1 MSARRKRHE
10 EHEEHVNH
18 ERWLI
23 TYADIITLLM
33 VLFIVLFAIGQTD
46 LKKFNQLKNS
56 LNNSLGARNPNP
68 AIDGGN
74 ANLEGQENTIS
85 PGLDI
90 GKQAALALQEKQAH
104 DAAVTAE
111 NNTLQ
116 AAEDQIKGALTAHG
130 LADSAKF
137 KLESR

>member
-23 TYADIITLLM
+23 TYADMITLLM

-56 LNNSLGARNPNP
+56 FNNSLGGKNPNP
-68 AIDGGN
+68 AIEGGTGNLDGEQ
-74 ANLEGQENTIS
+74 ALS

-90 GKQAALALQEKQAH
+90 GKQAALALQEKKNH
-104 DAAVTAE
+104 DAAVQQE

-116 AAEDQIKGALTAHG
+116 HAEDEIKG
-130 LADSAKF
+130 
-137 KLESR
+137 